1 MSGPD
6 DDLPEGFAVAA
17 LFVFALT
24 LLVLAL
30 AAAALLF

>member
-24 LLVLAL
+24 LVLAL